1 MSDKANISDDD
12 FTYIGENDLDVE
24 IDDPVETFK
33 KGKINKN
40 GNKLG

>member
-1 MSDKANISDDD
+1 MSEKANISVDD
-12 FTYIGENDLDVE
+12 FTHIGENDLDVE
-24 IDDPVETFK
+24 IDDSVETSK